1 MEAVNYGRN
10 KFYDT
15 GPRSPHKCITK
26 LIKLASDGHSFL
38 VVQSI
43 CDKEKSFEEL
53 APEPPG

>member
-1 MEAVNYGRN
+1 METVNYDRN

-15 GPRSPHKCITK
+15 GPRSPHKSITK

-38 VVQSI
+38 VALNV
-43 CDKEKSFEEL
+43 CDKEKSFEAL

>member
-1 MEAVNYGRN
+1 METVNYDRN

-15 GPRSPHKCITK
+15 SPRAPHKSITK
-26 LIKLASDGHSFL
+26 LIKPDSDGHSFL

-43 CDKEKSFEEL
+43 CDKEKSCEEL